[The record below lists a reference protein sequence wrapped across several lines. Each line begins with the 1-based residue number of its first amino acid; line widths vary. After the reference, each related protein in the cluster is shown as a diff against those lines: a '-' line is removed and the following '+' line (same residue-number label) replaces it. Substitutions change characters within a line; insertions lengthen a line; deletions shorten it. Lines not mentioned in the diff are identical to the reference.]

1 MSYPQIVEYNDAI
14 QSPERTLTDPELR
27 NGSVK
32 TNQLGLPLA
41 LSGGFALTY
50 EVSSGGRRFA
60 VRCFHREVPGI
71 EQRYAAISNK
81 IRSLNSDYFVDFD
94 FQPSGIKVGGKSYPL
109 LKMDWVQ
116 GDTLGIFL
124 DRHKGQ
130 QSQIADLR
138 NKLRELA
145 KYLSSQDIAHGDLQN
160 ENIILANGRLRL
172 IDYDGMYVPGMVTGK
187 GSEIGH
193 KHFQHSARTTGDFG
207 PHIDRFSS
215 IAIDIGL
222 RAIAENSALQT
233 RFSEGGATILFRAN
247 DYADPGNSEAFNAL
261 RSMSSIRSDAER
273 FANLCQSPIAS
284 VPSLEDFIAGKGGLD
299 RVISAQPVKPIRQGY
314 IPAFTVVDAGSF
326 ASAEA
331 SVGQR
336 VELIGQIVSVKEG
349 TTRGRGRRGGKPYVF
364 INFGD
369 WQKSSVKLT
378 LWSEALSKMQSQP
391 DESWVGRWVSVTG
404 LIDPPYHGTFGS
416 ISYVNVGITIADG
429 SEIVQLTSTEAKYRL
444 ASKGQVATTAS
455 RALSNK
461 DVLEG
466 LKSGGSRTT
475 SGRSPSPSAG
485 RTTSSANRPTT
496 TASSNQQIL
505 AGLRPTPGSS
515 VTSGSGT
522 SPTRQPPGGGSGS
535 GSSVPWGWI
544 IIGVIILFA
553 IFG

>member
-14 QSPERTLTDPELR
+14 QSPDRTLNDPELR

-50 EVSSGGRRFA
+50 EVSSVGRRFA

-130 QSQIADLR
+130 KSQIVDLR
-138 NKLRELA
+138 DKLRELA
-145 KYLSSQDIAHGDLQN
+145 RYLSSQGIAHGDLQN

-193 KHFQHSARTTGDFG
+193 KHFQHPARTTGDFG

-222 RAIAENSALQT
+222 RAIAENPALQT
-233 RFSEGGATILFRAN
+233 KFSEGGATILFRAN
-247 DYADPGNSEAFNAL
+247 DYADPGSSEAFNAL
-261 RSMSSIRSDAER
+261 QSMPSIRSDAER
-273 FANLCQSPIAS
+273 FANLCLSPIAS
-284 VPSLEDFIAGKGGLD
+284 VPSLEDFIAGKGGLGQI
-299 RVISAQPVKPIRQGY
+299 ISAQPAKPVKQGY
-314 IPAFTVVDAGSF
+314 IPAFTVVDASSF

-378 LWSEALSKMQSQP
+378 LWSEALGKMQSRP

-429 SEIVQLTSTEAKYRL
+429 SEIVQLTATEAKYRL
-444 ASKGQVATTAS
+444 ASKGQVTTTTS
-455 RALSNK
+455 RPPSNK

-475 SGRSPSPSAG
+475 SVGSPSPSAG
-485 RTTSSANRPTT
+485 RSSSANRPTT

-505 AGLRPTPGSS
+505 AGLRATPGSS

-522 SPTRQPPGGGSGS
+522 SPTRQPSGGGS

-544 IIGVIILFA
+544 IIGIIILFA